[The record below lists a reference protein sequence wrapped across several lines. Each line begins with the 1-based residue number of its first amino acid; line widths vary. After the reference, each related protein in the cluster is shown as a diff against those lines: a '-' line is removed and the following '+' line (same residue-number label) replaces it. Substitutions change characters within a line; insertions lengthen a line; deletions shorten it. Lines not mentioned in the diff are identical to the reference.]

1 MTNKIIDFLL
11 YYLPA
16 ILFLNGAVIFVIV
29 YLWKEFI
36 NDRD

>member
-1 MTNKIIDFLL
+1 MINKIINFLL
-11 YYLPA
+11 YLPA
-16 ILFLNGAVIFVIV
+16 ILLLNGAVIFVIV